1 MSGKWL
7 AITTRLFLAGVVCAG
22 ELLATRAALAQS
34 SGSSSSTEME
44 AVLFVQDPHLPKA
57 NPAAAR
63 ASGVI
68 GSANA
73 YSGKDGIDLVWIPAP
88 IQRLCLGK
96 TEKQCS
102 AIDYCVRTT
111 NRDVAMCRN
120 LGIPLSRLP
129 SYPAG
134 MRPRRQHS
142 VLFFKIV
149 PATSPTKGM
158 AMLQD
163 FYRSLPQA
171 SLDRLSMSAR
181 VRARIQYTNK
191 ADDDD
196 LQVLEILAVAPF

>member
-1 MSGKWL
+1 MPRKPL
-7 AITTRLFLAGVVCAG
+7 LLVAAQLFVAVAVGAGT
-22 ELLATRAALAQS
+22 LSIPSFAQS
-34 SGSSSSTEME
+34 GGATSEME
-44 AVLFVQDPHLPKA
+44 VILFVQDPHLPQA
-57 NPAAAR
+57 NPAAAK
-63 ASGVI
+63 ASGVV

-73 YSGKDGIDLVWIPAP
+73 YDGKDGIDLVWIPEP
-88 IQRLCLGK
+88 IQKLCLGK

-102 AIDYCVRTT
+102 SIDYCIRTT
-111 NRDVAMCRN
+111 NRDVAMCRS

-163 FYRSLPQA
+163 FYRKLPHA
-171 SLDRLSMSAR
+171 SLDRLSMNAR
-181 VRARIQYTNK
+181 VKARIRYTQT
-191 ADDDD
+191 ASDDD
-196 LQVLEILAVAPF
+196 LDVLEILAVAPF